1 MSMLNS
7 LVAGAVTRGVLMV
20 PIDAAAGSAG
30 ASLLFSGGTTLL
42 FLGLFSRPFALSD
55 AADGPGIFF
64 GVLGMTK
71 SVTLFLEFAPF
82 CMAWLAKLLDRGFD
96 LDVETRLGVV
106 FRDVGA
112 APTRIACL
120 R

>member
-1 MSMLNS
+1 M
-7 LVAGAVTRGVLMV
+7 AGAVTRGVLVV
-20 PIDAAAGSAG
+20 PIDAVGGGAGV
-30 ASLLFSGGTTLL
+30 SLLFSKVTTLL

-64 GVLGMTK
+64 GVLGITK
-71 SVTLFLEFAPF
+71 SVTLFLEVTPF
-82 CMAWLAKLLDRGFD
+82 WTAWLARLLDLGFD
-96 LDVETRLGVV
+96 LDVETRFGVV

-112 APTRIACL
+112 ASTRIACL